1 MKSFTNKDIIFR
13 DLKPDNVVLDEDGH
27 AMLTDFG
34 LSKEGVN
41 NNTSAKSFWGSVAY
55 LAPEVLRRQG
65 HGKSVDWYLVGVLLY
80 EMLVGIPP
88 YFSSNKDQMFKNIKS
103 GPLRMPERLSKDAK
117 DFIIKLLNKNPTK
130 RLGAGK
136 KDSEEL
142 KSHPFFSGV
151 NWENVLSRKQVMSKP
166 VLREVKRSTIN
177 LADIVYGEY
186 AGVGK
191 VSPSK
196 EDEYQ
201 KAILERGYGTYQSAD
216 ADDLDRNKIP
226 GWSFVGDIS

>member
-1 MKSFTNKDIIFR
+1 
-13 DLKPDNVVLDEDGH
+13 
-27 AMLTDFG
+27 
-34 LSKEGVN
+34 
-41 NNTSAKSFWGSVAY
+41 
-55 LAPEVLRRQG
+55 
-65 HGKSVDWYLVGVLLY
+65 
-80 EMLVGIPP
+80 
-88 YFSSNKDQMFKNIKS
+88 MFKNIKS